1 MARRPGN
8 RTSAQVSVPKTTAH
22 TKVRARFRL
31 PGAAGGRR
39 PRGNSP
45 RRNGAAHTVREFA
58 LLPASLVVLSQAPA
72 WSGRPVTEEERMKL
86 VAALAAEG
94 CSGGEMEFDDGL
106 YEVEDATCRD
116 GKEYDLIFDA
126 NFKLLSKKLDDD

>member
-1 MARRPGN
+1 MFDAASAFSEEGMTDAR
-8 RTSAQVSVPKTTAH
+8 SDV
-22 TKVRARFRL
+22 
-31 PGAAGGRR
+31 AGGCLAGRFVPGTGLERPAGYRR
-39 PRGNSP
+39 
-45 RRNGAAHTVREFA
+45 
-58 LLPASLVVLSQAPA
+58 
-72 WSGRPVTEEERMKL
+72 ERMKL

>member
-1 MARRPGN
+1 MR
-8 RTSAQVSVPKTTAH
+8 
-22 TKVRARFRL
+22 VRML
-31 PGAAGGRR
+31 LAA
-39 PRGNSP
+39 
-45 RRNGAAHTVREFA
+45 A
-58 LLPASLVVLSQAPA
+58 LLVVLSQAPA